1 LNLTLFFGW
10 MKVFKY
16 LFWLLLV
23 GGVILMYSYILNQ
36 PIGSK
41 EFHQFRKLSSGKYIS
56 FYNIDNEAKVLVN
69 DSIIFD
75 SGIIDDN
82 PQLNLNV
89 ELEPLLKEGKNFV
102 RVELRN
108 SDCAECPTTPWGIR
122 YELIQDYEIVDY
134 VEESSFDV
142 RDTGGVKFEKTYE
155 IFQNNK

>member
-1 LNLTLFFGW
+1 

-23 GGVILMYSYILNQ
+23 GGVILMYSYMLNQ

-41 EFHQFRKLSSGKYIS
+41 EFHQFRKVSSGKYIS
-56 FYNIDNEAKVLVN
+56 FYNIDNEARVLVN

-82 PQLNLNV
+82 PHLDLNV
-89 ELEPLLKEGKNFV
+89 ELEPLLKEGENLVK
-102 RVELRN
+102 VELRN
-108 SDCAECPTTPWGIR
+108 RDCDQCPATPWAIR

-134 VEESSFDV
+134 VEESSFDE